1 MFGRKQDKP
10 PPPSS
15 SPTPPEPVTPEEAPG
30 GYIPIDDVEGVDPGM
45 PGHDEGS
52 AEALGDDAERL
63 LAEARAERDE
73 INEKWKR
80 TVADFQN
87 YQRRAIQNEQEA
99 RRQGVSAVVMSVVPV
114 LDHFDLALN
123 QKAEGAAAGIL
134 EGVKVIRAELIRAL
148 ERQGVKVIS
157 PSPNDAFDPMRHEA
171 IMQQPAE
178 GVEPGHIS
186 ATFQPGFE
194 LGERVIRSAK
204 VAVAPS

>member
-10 PPPSS
+10 APDPN
-15 SPTPPEPVTPEEAPG
+15 SPQDSPG
-30 GYIPIDDVEGVDPGM
+30 GYIPIDDVEGVEPGGGE
-45 PGHDEGS
+45 PVESVGDEPEQS
-52 AEALGDDAERL
+52 LAALRNELEDMSDRL
-63 LAEARAERDE
+63 R
-73 INEKWKR
+73 R
-80 TVADFQN
+80 TMADFQN
-87 YQRRAIQNEQEA
+87 YQRRALQNEQEA

-123 QKAEGAAAGIL
+123 QKAEGSAAGIL
-134 EGVKVIRAELIRAL
+134 EGVKVIRSELIRAL

-157 PSPNDAFDPMRHEA
+157 PATNDVFDPTRHEA

-194 LGERVIRSAK
+194 LGDRVIRSAK
-204 VAVAPS
+204 VAVSPS